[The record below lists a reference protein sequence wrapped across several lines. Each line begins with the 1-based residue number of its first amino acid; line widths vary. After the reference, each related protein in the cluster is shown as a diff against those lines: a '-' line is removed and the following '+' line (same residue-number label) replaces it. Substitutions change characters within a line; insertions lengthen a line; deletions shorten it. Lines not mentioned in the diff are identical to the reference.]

1 MIINQYYSLHRKI
14 NTPNH
19 PLPQTYCSVACR
31 NTQNTRIK
39 RQRKEARRAR
49 AEVKEARATLEGKAH
64 LSITEAAK
72 FLGVSR
78 PTLYARI
85 NAGELQPVKVS
96 SRTVRIPMEQLKA
109 DSQLTPQPSKGDFS
123 VLISKAEVLAKYN
136 ISESWLMRKMKEEG
150 IRPRIIK
157 GKAHYPKKDVDR
169 MFKPK
174 PTYNADECFW
184 TAGAYS
190 LR

>member
-1 MIINQYYSLHRKI
+1 MHIVTKTCSCCG
-14 NTPNH
+14 NTFTTDIPR
-19 PLPQTYCSVACR
+19 QTYCSVACR

-123 VLISKAEVLAKYN
+123 VLI
-136 ISESWLMRKMKEEG
+136 
-150 IRPRIIK
+150 
-157 GKAHYPKKDVDR
+157 
-169 MFKPK
+169 
-174 PTYNADECFW
+174 
-184 TAGAYS
+184 
-190 LR
+190 